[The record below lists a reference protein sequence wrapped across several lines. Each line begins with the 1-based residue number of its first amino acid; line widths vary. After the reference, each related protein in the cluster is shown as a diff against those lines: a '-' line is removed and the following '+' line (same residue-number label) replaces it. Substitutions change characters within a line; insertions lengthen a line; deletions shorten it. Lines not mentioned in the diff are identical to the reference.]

1 MPEASFLDTGVVL
14 GFCFRDDSHHHRCR
28 EYLNSRDFELF
39 VSDSVVSEYLN
50 REPSL
55 AEEIAD
61 GVFSHIAR
69 LQDSEFEGQ
78 LDSMDTSQ
86 IRQNLISRYN
96 EAGTTLHSFY
106 SDQIPNFIQ
115 INELIDRLRNLARDI
130 EQVANENHQSLME
143 QVEVWTRKSDYSDID
158 DGLSEIPSDDR
169 RICLDAH
176 DVAESTD
183 YVTELA
189 TTNPIDLVDNGF
201 RTQILEQTSIED
213 VVSVASRS

>member
-1 MPEASFLDTGVVL
+1 MSDASFLDTGVVL

-28 EYLNSRDFELF
+28 QYLDDHDFELF
-39 VSDSVVSEYLN
+39 VSETVVSEYLN

-61 GVFSHIAR
+61 GIFEHIGR

-86 IRQNLISRYN
+86 IRRDLISGYN
-96 EAGTTLHSFY
+96 EAGTTLHAFY
-106 SDQIPNFIQ
+106 TEEVPNFIQ
-115 INELIDRLRNLARDI
+115 FDELTERLRNLARDI
-130 EQVANENHQSLME
+130 EKIAIENRESLME
-143 QVEVWTRKSDYSDID
+143 QVVVWERDTDYPDIND
-158 DGLSEIPSDDR
+158 SLTEIPWDDR

-176 DVAESTD
+176 DVAEVTS

-189 TTNPIDLVDNGF
+189 TTNPTDLVDDGYRNL
-201 RTQILEQTSIED
+201 ILEWTSLED
-213 VVSVASRS
+213 VVSLANRS